1 MRNNLLR
8 LALLVVVFI
17 CTTTQV
23 KATDF
28 EQKTITADPIAFSSI
43 VVKDEQK
50 AEEYTAPNKT
60 IDSKDASEKNTM
72 AKAESGVT
80 PKAVEPVKY
89 TVIAGDN
96 LSKIASSHGTTW
108 VRLFNKNTQI
118 TDPNILNVGDILT
131 IPSIDEQLPER
142 LPPVITPIQQINA
155 SQPQTVS
162 TSPRAVASSAGNTYA
177 PGYCTWYAKSRRP
190 DLPNRMG
197 NAISWV
203 SSAAA
208 NGYAT
213 GGVPKAGAIGQ
224 QGNHVVY
231 VESVNSDGSVTV
243 SEMNYKGL
251 YVVSTRTVPAGSFSY
266 IY

>member
-1 MRNNLLR
+1 MRNSLLR
-8 LALLVVVFI
+8 LALLMVVFI

-23 KATDF
+23 NAIDF
-28 EQKTITADPIAFSSI
+28 EQKTLTADPIAFSSI
-43 VVKDEQK
+43 VEGEQK
-50 AEEYTAPNKT
+50 TGGYTAPSKT
-60 IDSKDASEKNTM
+60 IDNKDTSVKDTT
-72 AKAESGVT
+72 AKAGREVA
-80 PKAVEPVKY
+80 PKPIEPTKYAVV
-89 TVIAGDN
+89 AGDN
-96 LSKIASSHGTTW
+96 LSSIASNHRTTW
-108 VRLFNKNTQI
+108 LRLFDKNTQI
-118 TDPNILNVGDILT
+118 VDPDVLNVGDILT
-131 IPSIDEQLPER
+131 IPNINEELPER
-142 LPPVITPIQQINA
+142 LPPVITPVQKINA
-155 SQPQTVS
+155 SQPQAVS
-162 TSPRAVASSAGNTYA
+162 TPPRVVASSAGNTYA

>member
-17 CTTTQV
+17 CTTTQ
-23 KATDF
+23 AIAIDF
-28 EQKTITADPIAFSSI
+28 EQKSITADPIAFSSI
-43 VVKDEQK
+43 VEDVQRV
-50 AEEYTAPNKT
+50 EEYTAP
-60 IDSKDASEKNTM
+60 SKAIPDKDISEKNTV
-72 AKAESGVT
+72 AKAKSEVI

-131 IPSIDEQLPER
+131 IPSIDEQLLER
-142 LPPVITPIQQINA
+142 LPPVITPAQQIDA
-155 SQPQTVS
+155 SQPQAVS
-162 TSPRAVASSAGNTYA
+162 TSPRVVTSSAGNTYA

-197 NAISWV
+197 NAISWT

-208 NGYAT
+208 NGYST
-213 GGVPKAGAIGQ
+213 GSVPRAGAIGQ

-231 VESVNSDGSVTV
+231 VEGVNSDGSVTV
-243 SEMNYKGL
+243 SEMNYRGL
-251 YVVSTRTVPAGSFSY
+251 YVISSRTVPAETFTY